1 MFSCVHNGL
10 TAEADVRR
18 QTLCGMLKDR
28 HRHTEYFALQR
39 GCSLLCYNHAL
50 DIKQY
55 CILKVPCTF
64 KYICIQY
71 THLRHVCRQNR
82 RPQSY
87 QTALLSSNVQV
98 WVAFT
103 RQSRLSVLIIL
114 LPVLLQRA
122 TAHLT
127 SMHRSLI
134 FEAGSCSSRKATFIR
149 VAPACPLITPD
160 STSMFKHF
168 CLKMFPPPA
177 VSGL

>member
-18 QTLCGMLKDR
+18 QTLCGMLTDR
-28 HRHTEYFALQR
+28 HRHTEYCLTEDGVLFCVIIMHWTSNSIA
-39 GCSLLCYNHAL
+39 N
-50 DIKQY
+50 
-55 CILKVPCTF
+55 LKVPCTF

-71 THLRHVCRQNR
+71 THLRHVCRQNSW
-82 RPQSY
+82 PQSY

-103 RQSRLSVLIIL
+103 RQSRLSVRIIL

-127 SMHRSLI
+127 SMHISLI
-134 FEAGSCSSRKATFIR
+134 FKAGSCSSRKASFHR

-168 CLKMFPPPA
+168 CLRMFPPPA